1 MYNDEAYRG
10 EGLASAFK
18 KTLDK
23 HPTSDIHT
31 IYSSMNGENFWA
43 KELGVAQLRNKS
55 AFRDPVAV
63 RHPADGYGVLGAATA
78 PAFFSFAVT
87 AHLDLNDASTHTVI
101 SSSD

>member
-63 RHPADGYGVLGAATA
+63 RHPAHGYGHLGAPTPPPFLALTAT
-78 PAFFSFAVT
+78 
-87 AHLDLNDASTHTVI
+87 DLLERIVAYTLSLY
-101 SSSD
+101 S